1 MIESLFCY
9 YVYIMNL
16 CKLFIILCF
25 FRSRLLLFRRVD
37 PCRCSCTKTLWKAL
51 KQLLRHCDME
61 AGRIQKK
68 ALRIFDDELGKVR
81 KRYRKRFELI
91 LTVEL
96 CKLIRIREQRLK
108 YITVLILQNR
118 ETVFLLFELFF
129 PKIPDNYNRS
139 CIIYPYQSQRF
150 CLRHCQENIC
160 HE

>member
-1 MIESLFCY
+1 
-9 YVYIMNL
+9 
-16 CKLFIILCF
+16 
-25 FRSRLLLFRRVD
+25 
-37 PCRCSCTKTLWKAL
+37 
-51 KQLLRHCDME
+51 ME

-118 ETVFLLFELFF
+118 ETVFLLF
-129 PKIPDNYNRS
+129 D
-139 CIIYPYQSQRF
+139 
-150 CLRHCQENIC
+150 
-160 HE
+160 

>member
-25 FRSRLLLFRRVD
+25 FRSRLFLFRRVD

-61 AGRIQKK
+61 TGRIQKK
-68 ALRIFDDELGKVR
+68 TLRIFDDELDKVR
-81 KRYRKRFELI
+81 KRYRKCFELI

-118 ETVFLLFELFF
+118 NTIFLLFELFQIRLRSF
-129 PKIPDNYNRS
+129 LQRALPPDRPGS
-139 CIIYPYQSQRF
+139 SAHSEPGGKPPA
-150 CLRHCQENIC
+150 
-160 HE
+160 